1 MQDLE
6 MLDFKIMIEN
16 LNESPEEFKDYD
28 SELLLKILNK
38 TSLENKKSDEKELFV
53 DENWK
58 INSKNMDNI
67 IPSDNSNLK
76 RILLDIF
83 PNKKIVIKDNNDGSQ
98 TIFLS

>member
-1 MQDLE
+1 
-6 MLDFKIMIEN
+6 MIEN
-16 LNESPEEFKDYD
+16 LKERPEEFKDYD

-38 TSLENKKSDEKELFV
+38 TSLDNKKDDEELFV

-58 INSKNMDNI
+58 INSKNMSNK

-76 RILLDIF
+76 RILSDIF
-83 PNKKIVIKDNNDGSQ
+83 PNKKIVIQDNNDGSQ

>member
-1 MQDLE
+1 MIKK
-6 MLDFKIMIEN
+6 FKEG
-16 LNESPEEFKDYD
+16 PEEFKDYD

-38 TSLENKKSDEKELFV
+38 TTLENKKGDYKELFV

-58 INSKNMDNI
+58 INSKNLNNI

-76 RILLDIF
+76 RIISNIF

>member
-1 MQDLE
+1 
-6 MLDFKIMIEN
+6 MIEN
-16 LNESPEEFKDYD
+16 LKERPAEFKDYN

-38 TSLENKKSDEKELFV
+38 TSQENKKGDDKELFV

-58 INSKNMDNI
+58 INSKNISNI

-83 PNKKIVIKDNNDGSQ
+83 PNKKIVIQDNNDGSQ